1 MSSFEQF
8 FLLLTF
14 WHVSYEINW
23 KQFSFPLLRTVHL
36 KLTFPSQQGIFR
48 ILCENESSVDSCRWV
63 SLCRDCSS
71 CSILLPFIS
80 NKFWNAILRIRF
92 IRKLEK
98 QFIYYFYCV
107 VSILILCFLDSIRE
121 MTKYSSREDV
131 AKEVKTVNN

>member
-1 MSSFEQF
+1 MDSSPQAHLSPDKEYLGFCVKMCLQWTLVAG
-8 FLLLTF
+8 FLYAENALL
-14 WHVSYEINW
+14 V
-23 KQFSFPLLRTVHL
+23 L
-36 KLTFPSQQGIFR
+36 
-48 ILCENESSVDSCRWV
+48 
-63 SLCRDCSS
+63 
-71 CSILLPFIS
+71 ILLPFIS
-80 NKFWNAILRIRF
+80 DKFWNTILRIRF